1 VNRSIDA
8 GDNRSE
14 HTTTNNELRTMKQK
28 VLLALVTGVLTLVS
42 NSDAEQVGSGHY
54 VSGATASFI
63 DALPGKPGF
72 VVENI
77 FLDYNDANAGARL
90 PFGDGEIALNL
101 NANVYADSLFMMY
114 TFTPEILGGHYAV
127 ATAIPYEWSDV
138 KATGTIDINGVFH
151 SASRSDWA
159 TGLGDIEFWPFMLGW
174 TNGDIKYDVRC
185 AVYAPSGEYHASQ
198 LANVGLGYWTFE
210 PELTFSWL
218 SSKIGT
224 EVSVFAGM
232 DFNTKNTD
240 ADYQSGDIFH
250 IDATVTQHLPLFGG
264 TAGAGAS
271 GFYYKQLTAD
281 SGSGAKLGSFEA
293 RSEGVGPVVSY
304 LHNIGTKQ
312 LAIEARWLP
321 QTDAQNTTKGSFI
334 WVKIALVF

>member
-1 VNRSIDA
+1 LT
-8 GDNRSE
+8 GDNQFE
-14 HTTTNNELRTMKQK
+14 HTTTNNELRIMKQK
-28 VLLALVTGVLTLVS
+28 VLLPLVAGILTLVPTA
-42 NSDAEQVGSGHY
+42 DAEQVGSGHY

-63 DALPGKPGF
+63 DALPDKPGF
-72 VVENI
+72 VVENL
-77 FLDYNDANAGARL
+77 FLNYNDANASVPL
-90 PFGDGEIALNL
+90 PFGHGDIALNL

-127 ATAIPYEWSDV
+127 ATAIPYEWSSV
-138 KATGTIDINGVFH
+138 KAAGTIDFHGVPH
-151 SASRSDWA
+151 SKSVSDRA

-174 TNGDIKYDVRC
+174 TNGDMKYDVRC
-185 AVYAPSGEYHASQ
+185 AVYAPSGEYNASQ

-250 IDATVTQHLPLFGG
+250 IDATVAQHLPLLGG

-271 GFYYKQLTAD
+271 GFYYKQFTGD
-281 SGSGAKLGSFEA
+281 SGSGAKLGSFKAEA
-293 RSEGVGPVVSY
+293 YGVGPVISY
-304 LHNIGTKQ
+304 IHNMGTKQ

-321 QTDAQNTTKGSFI
+321 QIAVQNTTKGSFI